1 VAISDYRIVKAED
14 GKVTFKYR
22 KPESRRMRTM
32 TLSAMEFIR
41 RFLQYTLPSGLMK
54 VRYYGFMHA
63 CSGVSADKVRAAVEL
78 MQGFDV
84 SDPALKGRHRDM
96 HGASMPEMR
105 RRTDLPVFCFAA

>member
-1 VAISDYRIVKAED
+1 
-14 GKVTFKYR
+14 
-22 KPESRRMRTM
+22 MRTM

-41 RFLQYTLPSGLMK
+41 RFLQHTLPSGLMK

-84 SDPALKGRHRDM
+84 SDPVVTDAIETCTALTCPKCGGKLLYRY
-96 HGASMPEMR
+96 SV
-105 RRTDLPVFCFAA
+105 LPHQMNPPPHAKQIIKEQSRQNE